1 MGTFTVFHNGIL
13 VQDKVNIFGRTN
25 SNKPVAPDYKQP
37 FFLQDH
43 GSKVSYRNIWVR
55 ELKRAPLD

>member
-13 VQDKVNIFGRTN
+13 VQDKVDIFGRTN
-25 SNKPVAPDYKQP
+25 SSRPVSPDYKQA

-43 GSKVSYRNIWVR
+43 GSRVSYRNIWVR
-55 ELKRAPLD
+55 ELDRVPLD